1 MSVKFEKDTI
11 KQTAGAIPA
20 GPVGPESLGQT
31 LKEAGQTLR
40 DGKHDGKHDLM
51 HNVGVVVT
59 GGKQNEG
66 TKGYLAVR

>member
-1 MSVKFEKDTI
+1 MSVKFEKDTF
-11 KQTAGAIPA
+11 KQTGL
-20 GPVGPESLGQT
+20 GPESLGQT

-40 DGKHDGKHDLM
+40 DGKHDGKHDLL

-66 TKGYLAVR
+66 TKGYLAVRHVQFSGT